1 MLDSAKNAHIMKI
14 NFPLLFIIAL
24 VIGLSMIAGHSRA
37 AVKLGESYPMVC
49 DAPWILQGLQQSII
63 KVNNLG
69 PGLQFQ
75 FDHVQEYKPGSQQ
88 SQNGQLF
95 CITYLK
101 LVEAQSQRI
110 TDKVRLRYQVK
121 LSSDK
126 ASAGAAYSIEFEPLR

>member
-1 MLDSAKNAHIMKI
+1 MKI
-14 NFPLLFIIAL
+14 NLPLLFIIAL
-24 VIGLSMIAGHSRA
+24 VIGLSMMAGHARA
-37 AVKLGESYPMVC
+37 AVNLSESYPMVC
-49 DAPWILQGLQQSII
+49 DAPWVLQGLQQSII

-75 FDHVQEYKPGSQQ
+75 FDHVQEYKPGNQQ
-88 SQNGQLF
+88 SQSGKMF

-126 ASAGAAYSIEFEPLR
+126 SSAGAAYNIEFEPLR